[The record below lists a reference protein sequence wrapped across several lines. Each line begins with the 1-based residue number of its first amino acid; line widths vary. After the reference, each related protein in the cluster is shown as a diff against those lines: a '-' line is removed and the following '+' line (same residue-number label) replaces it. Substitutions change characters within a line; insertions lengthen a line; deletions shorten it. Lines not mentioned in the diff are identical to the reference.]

1 MNDGQFNALKFLSGI
16 EDEDSLEVMLEKAG
30 KLASEFFNAIPQLK
44 SDGFEWK
51 VEYMTEPDDIMKVH
65 KMVNG
70 ESAAYLLF
78 HCDSSKCETD
88 APADP
93 DIKKLG
99 TYLLLGVLLG

>member
-1 MNDGQFNALKFLSGI
+1 MNDDKLNALLSLAGV
-16 EDEDSLEVMLEKAG
+16 EDEDSLEVSLEKVG
-30 KLASEFFNAIPQLK
+30 KVASEIFNGIPQLK

-51 VEYMTEPDDIMKVH
+51 VEYVTEPEDIMRIH

-70 ESAAYLLF
+70 ESIAHLLF
-78 HCDSSKCETD
+78 HCDSYKCETNKPD
-88 APADP
+88 DP

>member
-1 MNDGQFNALKFLSGI
+1 MNDGKYNAFKFLSGI
-16 EDEDSLEVMLEKAG
+16 EDEDSLETMLEKAG
-30 KLASEFFNAIPQLK
+30 KMASEVFNAIPQLK

-51 VEYMTEPDDIMKVH
+51 VEYGTEPDDIMKIH

-70 ESAAYLLF
+70 ESVACLLF

-88 APADP
+88 APNDP